1 MTTTIFKEET
11 KMENTALPQPTDA
24 EYKKRDDYYA
34 LFDKSLPSQAEDLE
48 YLELLNNFDWSKED

>member
-34 LFDKSLPSQAEDLE
+34 LFDKSLPSQAEDHE
-48 YLELLNNFDWSKED
+48 